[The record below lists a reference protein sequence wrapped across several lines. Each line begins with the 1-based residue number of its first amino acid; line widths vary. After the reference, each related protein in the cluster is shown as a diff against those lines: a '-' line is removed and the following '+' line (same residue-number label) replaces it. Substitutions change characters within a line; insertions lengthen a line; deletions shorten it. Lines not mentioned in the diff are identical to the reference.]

1 MKILLTNDDGIT
13 APGLAAVANYLQRH
27 HEVFVVAPDN
37 ERSGVSQSIT
47 FRRPIFH
54 KRVQVDGGINGYA
67 INGYPVDC
75 VKVALFELCPFVPD
89 VVVSGMNAGLNVGLN
104 VGYSGTVAG
113 ALAGASSNLPS
124 VALSLESVPTGEPD
138 FDRAMEIAWPI
149 CEELLTSDDWKG
161 RVINVNIPT
170 AALTGEARYRIV
182 PTNSNNMGYHFQTGV
197 DPKNR
202 PYHWQTTDP
211 DPLPHDHICDVQTV
225 AEGVIS
231 VTPLSFDLTDYRRLE
246 KMQPSSAQTMF
257 TAKQSIR
264 S

>member
-13 APGLAAVANYLQRH
+13 APGLAAVANYLRRT

-54 KRVQVDGGINGYA
+54 KRVEVDGGIIGYA

-75 VKVALFELCPFVPD
+75 VKVALFELCPFIPD

-113 ALAGASSNLPS
+113 ALAGASSHFPA
-124 VALSLESVPTGEPD
+124 VALSLESVADCDPD

-149 CEELLTSDDWKG
+149 CADLLTSSDWKG

-170 AALTGEARYRIV
+170 AALTGEVRYRIV
-182 PTNSNNMGYHFQTGV
+182 PTNANNMGFHFQKGV

-202 PYHWQTTDP
+202 PFHWQTTEP
-211 DPLPHDHICDVQTV
+211 DPLPHDHLCDVQTV
-225 AEGVIS
+225 AEGLIS
-231 VTPLSFDLTDYRRLE
+231 ITPLTFDLTDYRRLE
-246 KMQPSSAQTMF
+246 KMQPSPTQTMF
-257 TAKQSIR
+257 AEKSLI
-264 S
+264 